1 MMREDTYQDKYKFK
15 TSIENRKDTVQFVE
29 EFVTPID
36 ANENESQTK
45 VIDEEDFRD
54 KYYRTAHD

>member
-1 MMREDTYQDKYKFK
+1 MRKDTYQDKYKFK
-15 TSIENRKDTVQFVE
+15 ASIENRTDTVQFVE

-45 VIDEEDFRD
+45 VIDEEDFRE
-54 KYYRTAHD
+54 